1 MLILAISIQAQ
12 QIPDITPKMPTAS
25 GFTDYSKNNYTP
37 SGNTIYQPMS
47 VNQRNAM
54 IRADIDRQIESE
66 MQAEQRA
73 RAIINDAISSLP
85 KRFRLPSKG
94 NTEGAEHYRAAFD
107 KLVDMG
113 ENNFSIKKAT
123 HIIENAYFED
133 SYDYTE
139 FDKTIR
145 QTGDFL
151 RTKMQELNYDS
162 SNNLAKNF
170 LLFQFFSD
178 TLAIQSSKVKHLPL
192 TYDFED
198 YMGKDDWTKMFVKK
212 LLETGKGQCNSLPQ
226 LYLILAE
233 EIGAEAS
240 LSLSPNH
247 SYIKFQDNAKRK
259 WYNVEL
265 TNGMLTTDAFV
276 LQSGYIKA
284 EALQNKIYMHPLSRQ
299 QLYAHQFVQ
308 LALGYIRKHGYDE
321 LVNDIIGK
329 ALEVYPN
336 HVNAQLIKSNYDTF
350 KLQYA
355 LSQLGIGRHNFERIK
370 HYPFAMEL
378 YENVDQQYKNV
389 DALGYE
395 VMPEEDYQKWLH
407 SVKEEQNKQENTE
420 LQSTI
425 KTNLST
431 IKQ

>member
-1 MLILAISIQAQ
+1 MLVLATPIEAQ
-12 QIPDITPKMPTAS
+12 QLPDITPKTPTAS
-25 GFTDYSKNNYTP
+25 SFTNYGQNDH
-37 SGNTIYQPMS
+37 SGTQRSIYQPMN

-54 IRADIDRQIESE
+54 IRAEVDQQIAQEQ
-66 MQAEQRA
+66 QAEQRA
-73 RAIINDAISSLP
+73 RTIIDDAMSSLP
-85 KRFRLPSKG
+85 KQFKLPSKG
-94 NTEGAEHYRAAFD
+94 NGEGVKHYRTAFEQL
-107 KLVDMG
+107 KSM
-113 ENNFSIKKAT
+113 EKQSFSIKKAT
-123 HIIENAYFED
+123 HIIENAYYED
-133 SYDYTE
+133 NYDYAE

-151 RTKMQELNYDS
+151 REKMQELGYDS

-178 TLAIQSSKVKHLPL
+178 TLEIKGKNVKHLPL

-198 YMGKDDWTKMFVKK
+198 YMGKDDWSKMFVRK
-212 LLETGKGQCNSLPQ
+212 LLETGEGQCNSLPQ

-233 EIGAEAS
+233 EIDAEAS

-265 TNGMLTTDAFV
+265 TNGMLTTDAFI
-276 LQSGYIKA
+276 LQSGYVKA
-284 EALQNKIYMHPLSRQ
+284 EALQNKIYMHPLSQ
-299 QLYAHQFVQ
+299 EALYAHQFVQ
-308 LALGYIRKHGYDE
+308 LALGYVRKYGYDE
-321 LVNDIIGK
+321 LVNEIIGK

-350 KLQYA
+350 KMHYA
-355 LSQLGIGRHNFERIK
+355 LSQLGIGRHNFEQIK

-378 YENVDQQYKNV
+378 YQNVSKQYQQV
-389 DALGYE
+389 DELGYE
-395 VMPEEDYQKWLH
+395 EMPEEAYQKWLH
-407 SVKEEQNKQENTE
+407 SVKEKQNKQKNTT
-420 LQSTI
+420 LQSSI
-425 KTNLST
+425 KNNLST